1 MPPPQRLSNGG
12 LPHLIPKS
20 GILSQHFAQK
30 QLQFPADMVKKEKK
44 GMGAYSHNFK
54 QLMAKQM

>member
-1 MPPPQRLSNGG
+1 MLMIFIPPTDSILREYAAVQRLGNGG

-30 QLQFPADMVKKEKK
+30 QLQFPADMV
-44 GMGAYSHNFK
+44 
-54 QLMAKQM
+54 